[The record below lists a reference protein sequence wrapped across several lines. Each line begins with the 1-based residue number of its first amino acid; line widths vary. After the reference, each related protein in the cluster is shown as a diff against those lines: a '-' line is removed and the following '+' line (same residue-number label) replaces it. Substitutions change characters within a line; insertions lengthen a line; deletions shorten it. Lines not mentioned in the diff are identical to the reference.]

1 MNGSIGTPK
10 KHTTPSIACQIIR
23 SCSAMLVMSASRSQ
37 AYIYDLLAARVL
49 LTRVYEVKAIKVTSP
64 SETAQHLSSSFTPSV
79 AGFPQTSLPLD
90 ALTSL

>member
-1 MNGSIGTPK
+1 MNRSMGTPK
-10 KHTTPSIACQIIR
+10 QHTTPSIACQIIR

-49 LTRVYEVKAIKVTSP
+49 LTRAYEVKAIKVTSP
-64 SETAQHLSSSFTPSV
+64 SETTQHLSSSFTPSV
-79 AGFPQTSLPLD
+79 AGFPQTSLPLP